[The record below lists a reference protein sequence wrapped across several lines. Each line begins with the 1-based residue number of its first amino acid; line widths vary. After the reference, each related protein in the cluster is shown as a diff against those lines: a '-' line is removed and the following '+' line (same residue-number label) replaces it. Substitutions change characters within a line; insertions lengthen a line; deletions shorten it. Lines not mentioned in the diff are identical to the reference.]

1 VATQATQRHG
11 RAGEAIRAAGL
22 ATALALTAPSAS
34 GLGGLFVG
42 EPVRLAQSVPESNAP
57 AQSEEPETV
66 PAFGPVIRP
75 PAEITGR
82 LIPLEIRINGANA
95 GDWVLLDIKGTLYAP
110 IDAFE
115 VWRVIRRPE
124 VEAVPYRGQIWFPLS
139 SVPGYEGQL
148 NASNQSLD
156 LRFSPSAF
164 ATTRLTQEAL
174 KRPRVSAPLTTL
186 FANYDL
192 SYTRSDF
199 DGGVATRELGAT
211 TELGLSSGLGV
222 LTSSYVGR
230 NLSGDQY
237 LGPRSWVRL
246 ETTFNRDFPDDNLSL
261 RLGDTATRTGTWG
274 RSVYFGGVQ
283 LARNFALS
291 PGFLTQPVPV
301 LSGQASSPSTVEL
314 YINDALRQTSQV
326 PSGPFTID
334 NFPLL
339 TGTGQAR
346 IVVRDLLG
354 RETVLVENFFS
365 HLYLLRQGLS
375 DWSIEAGA
383 VRSNLGIE
391 SADYGE
397 RFGSGLLRY
406 GINNG
411 LTLETRAEASG
422 RTLGGG
428 LGFTAELPAQV
439 LGQIAVAGS
448 QDDSNGSGTQWLLGA
463 EYLSLRHGFTAR
475 TEGATEDYRRIG
487 QTESTPPYRRQNLL
501 SYTYFAE
508 RFGHLGLAYARIDT
522 YASSPVTTYTANY
535 TVGVGQRSSLT
546 FNVTHVSGGP
556 NGDNSVGVNLV
567 IPLDGRTTLSGSAT
581 RRSGG
586 TDGYVSANKG
596 LGVESGEGWRALAG
610 RRAGQNYAEGGLYYQ
625 GGHGLVTADASGS
638 SSSQTVRLG
647 AQGGLVFA
655 DGSAFASRRVQDS
668 FALVEVPGYAGVGVG
683 FQSSVLTRT
692 DTNGK
697 ALVPGLL
704 AYRPNSIRLDPNEL
718 PISAELDT
726 IELVA
731 VPPARSGVKV
741 SFPVRSG
748 RGALIKIV
756 LEDGQPAPAGAE
768 IELAGDTKDF
778 YVARRGEAFITGLQ
792 TKNTLRLKWNG
803 QSCTFEVELPE
814 GKSDDIARVG
824 PLVCSGVKR

>member
-1 VATQATQRHG
+1 MPTQATHARRAAG
-11 RAGEAIRAAGL
+11 ETIRVAVLAAALALAAPSNGSRAGEL
-22 ATALALTAPSAS
+22 SA
-34 GLGGLFVG
+34 G
-42 EPVRLAQSVPESNAP
+42 EPIQLAQSAPKPNTTPEPGTP
-57 AQSEEPETV
+57 AV
-66 PAFGPVIRP
+66 PAFGPTIRTP
-75 PAEITGR
+75 VEITGR
-82 LIPLEIRINGANA
+82 LIPLEVRINGASG

-139 SVPGYEGQL
+139 SVPGYEAQL
-148 NASNQSLD
+148 NASNQSID
-156 LRFSPSAF
+156 LKFSPSAF
-164 ATTRLTQEAL
+164 ATTRLTQETL
-174 KRPRVSAPLTTL
+174 KRPVVSAPLTAL
-186 FANYDL
+186 FANYDI
-192 SYTRSDF
+192 SYTHSDF
-199 DGGVATRELGAT
+199 DGGVATRDLGAT
-211 TELGLSSGLGV
+211 TELGFSSGLGV

-230 NLSGDQY
+230 NLASDEN
-237 LGPRSWVRL
+237 LGPRGWLRL
-246 ETTFNRDFPDDNLSL
+246 ETTFNRDFPEDNLSL

-291 PGFLTQPVPV
+291 PGFVTQPIPV
-301 LSGQASSPSTVEL
+301 ISGQASSPSTVEL

-365 HLYLLRQGLS
+365 HLYLLREGLS
-375 DWSIEAGA
+375 DWSVEGGA

-411 LTLETRAEASG
+411 LTVETRAELSG

-439 LGQIAVAGS
+439 LGQIGFSGS
-448 QDDSNGSGTQWLLGA
+448 QDDFNGSGTQWLLGA
-463 EYLSLRHGFTAR
+463 EYLSLRHGFTMR
-475 TEGATEDYRRIG
+475 TEGATSDYRRIG
-487 QTESTPPYRRQNLL
+487 QTDSTPPYRRQNLL
-501 SYTYFAE
+501 SYSYFTE
-508 RFGHLGLAYARIDT
+508 RFGQLGLAYARIDT
-522 YASSPVTTYTANY
+522 YTSAAITTYTANY
-535 TVGVGQRSSLT
+535 TMRVGQRSSLT
-546 FNVTHVSGGP
+546 FNVTHVSGA
-556 NGDNSVGVNLV
+556 SSETTVGLNLV
-567 IPLDGRTTLSGSAT
+567 MPLDGRTTMTGSAT

-586 TDGYVSANKG
+586 TDGYVGVNKG
-596 LGVESGEGWRALAG
+596 LAVDSGEAWRVLAG
-610 RRAGQNYAEGGLYYQ
+610 RRAGQDYGEGGLYYQ

-638 SSSQTVRLG
+638 STQQTVRLG
-647 AQGGLVFA
+647 AQGGLVLA
-655 DGSAFASRRVQDS
+655 DGNAFASRRVQDS
-668 FALVEVPGYAGVGVG
+668 FALVEVPGYSGVGVG
-683 FQSSVLTRT
+683 FQSSVLTHT
-692 DTNGK
+692 DSDGK

-718 PISAELDT
+718 PISAEIDT
-726 IELVA
+726 IEMVA

-748 RGALIKIV
+748 RGALITIV

-768 IELAGDTKDF
+768 IELTGDTKDF
-778 YVARRGEAFITGLQ
+778 YVARRGEAFVTGLQ
-792 TKNTLRLKWNG
+792 AKNTLRLKWNG
-803 QSCTFEVELPE
+803 QTCDLNVELPKDVGE
-814 GKSDDIARVG
+814 DIARVG
-824 PLVCSGVKR
+824 PVVCKGVKR